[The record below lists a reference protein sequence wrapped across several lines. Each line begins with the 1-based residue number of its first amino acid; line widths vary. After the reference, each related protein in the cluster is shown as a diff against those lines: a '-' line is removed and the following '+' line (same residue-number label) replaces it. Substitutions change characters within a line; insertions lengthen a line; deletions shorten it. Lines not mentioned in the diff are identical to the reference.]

1 MEFEGTVFKILPVT
15 QGTSARGPWQRQDVV
30 FDVPSGS
37 FTDKLAVTFFNR
49 PDDVARL
56 KEGLTYKVSINLRS
70 REYNGRWYTDI
81 TAWRVQDAQPATPE
95 PPMPTDFPP
104 MDTKEPAAYSAQP
117 SAYTS
122 SPSVSN
128 EADDLPF

>member
-15 QGTSARGPWQRQDVV
+15 QGTSARGAWQRQDVV
-30 FDVPSGS
+30 FDVPEGS
-37 FTDKLAVTFFNR
+37 FSNKLCVTFFNR
-49 PDDVARL
+49 PDDVAKL

-81 TAWRVQDAQPATPE
+81 TAWRVQAAQPEMPE
-95 PPMPTDFPP
+95 PAPMPDFAP
-104 MDTKEPAAYSAQP
+104 MATEEP
-117 SAYTS
+117 AYTS
-122 SPSVSN
+122 HA